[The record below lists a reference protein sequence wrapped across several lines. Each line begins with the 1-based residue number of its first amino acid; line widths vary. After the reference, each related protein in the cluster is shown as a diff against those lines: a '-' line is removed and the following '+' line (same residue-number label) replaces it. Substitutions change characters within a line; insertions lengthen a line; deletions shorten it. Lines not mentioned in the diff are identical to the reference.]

1 MVFLALAVSLVVV
14 KTALAQ
20 DQSLEDRVKTLEK
33 TLKQQEEMIKEQH
46 KLIKE
51 LKAEMT
57 QKKPPEKQVIAQPK
71 EAPSVKEKPG
81 KPVPMAAKEAP
92 APPAE
97 EAKTASAPAAESTQ
111 TAALREEVQELKEQV
126 GQVAEAQK
134 QEFLSKFNPAIG
146 FVGETLFNYRS
157 HSAKIT
163 HFPFPGADIRPG
175 GFDVFQR
182 TMELDIAGSVDPF
195 ARGYAVLNAS
205 ADPVTGEAAVGV
217 EEAAIVT
224 TSLPWNL
231 TVKAG
236 RFFGEFGRLSYIHD
250 HELPFVFRPIVL
262 DAYIGGESQTDGAQI
277 NWLLPIKHYVSLTV
291 GVGDKFGGT
300 PNTVGNGGDFRKFNG
315 LNFWSRL
322 STTFDITPNIA
333 VEPGGSFLFNPNAD
347 DRGGVFVLP
356 DNNFITERKRR
367 VAGID
372 LMVRYQPLRN
382 NQFKSLT
389 WGSEVLFSD
398 NKYNVNA
405 PDGTQLPHRNI
416 GSYGMYTYL
425 AYRFHRKWTA
435 GFEFQ
440 YVQNPQD
447 KHSQVYAYSPY
458 LTWYLSHWNE
468 LRLQYTY
475 TQPYGKVFFP
485 GFENVSPGIV
495 SPHSSNMVT
504 LQWAWIIGSHAH
516 GWQER

>member
-1 MVFLALAVSLVVV
+1 MPRRTLMVLLALAVCLGPVR
-14 KTALAQ
+14 TALAQ
-20 DQSLEDRVKTLEK
+20 DQTLEDRVKALEQ
-33 TLKQQEEMIKEQH
+33 TLKKQEEMIKAQQ
-46 KLIKE
+46 KLIKD
-51 LKAEMT
+51 LKAEMER
-57 QKKPPEKQVIAQPK
+57 KKPMVAQTK
-71 EAPSVKEKPG
+71 EAPPIAVEKPG
-81 KPVPMAAKEAP
+81 KPATMALKKTPPAKVEEAQ

-97 EAKTASAPAAESTQ
+97 STR
-111 TAALREEVQELKEQV
+111 TAALQEEVQELKEQV

-134 QEFLSKFNPAIG
+134 QTFLSKLNPSIG

-157 HSAKIT
+157 HSSKFT
-163 HFPFPGADIRPG
+163 YFPSPGADIRPG

-205 ADPVTGEAAVGV
+205 ADPVTGEADVGV

-236 RFFGEFGRLSYIHD
+236 RFFAEFGRLSYIHD
-250 HELPFVFRPIVL
+250 HELPFVFRPLVL
-262 DAYIGGESQTDGAQI
+262 DAYIGGESQTDGVQV
-277 NWLLPIKHYVSLTV
+277 NWLLPIKHYVSLTL

-300 PNTVGNGGDFRKFNG
+300 PNNVRDFRQFHG

-322 STTFDITPNIA
+322 STQFDLTPNLA
-333 VEPGGSFLFNPNAD
+333 VEPGISYLFNPNAI
-347 DRGGVFVLP
+347 DRGGEFFLP
-356 DNNFITERKRR
+356 DYNRITERRRR

-372 LMVRYQPLRN
+372 LTMRYMPLRN

-389 WGSEVLFSD
+389 WGTEVLFSD
-398 NKYNVNA
+398 NRYDVTA

-416 GSYGMYTYL
+416 GSYGLYSYL

-440 YVQNPQD
+440 YVQGPQD
-447 KHSQVYAYSPY
+447 KHQQVYAYSPY
-458 LTWYLSHWNE
+458 LTWYPSHWNE
-468 LRLQYTY
+468 LRLEYTY
-475 TQPYGKVFFP
+475 TQPYGNVFFP
-485 GFENVSPGIV
+485 GFQDIGPVITSPR
-495 SPHSSNMVT
+495 SYNMVT